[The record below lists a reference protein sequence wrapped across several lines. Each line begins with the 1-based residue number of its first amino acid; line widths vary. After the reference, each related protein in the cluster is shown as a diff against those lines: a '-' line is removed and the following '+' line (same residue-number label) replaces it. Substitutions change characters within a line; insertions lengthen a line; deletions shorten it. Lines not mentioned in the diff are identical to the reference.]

1 MKGEGCNKP
10 AIVEDKKQSSI
21 NRLKIYNK
29 GNKNERE
36 TSGDLN
42 QDERGR
48 LMVDNGK
55 DIQVRRVFITNLPPA
70 QPLEEQREVVP
81 QEGT

>member
-1 MKGEGCNKP
+1 MKGKGCNKP

-21 NRLKIYNK
+21 NRLKIHNK

-42 QDERGR
+42 QGGR
-48 LMVDNGK
+48 RPTTTW
-55 DIQVRRVFITNLPPA
+55 RRTTHTTPGGRRP
-70 QPLEEQREVVP
+70 
-81 QEGT
+81 TTT